1 MLLAAVA
8 AVFFS
13 ASSADAFR
21 PSTRWIVDQA
31 VKYRLQQGIKA
42 LEVQAEVD
50 RFDIEGQPPQN
61 GPGRILVL
69 QPYSLRIETPRGSDV
84 DVEVVTKR
92 QTEQKIGASQ
102 TKKKTRR
109 DVFTDFMT
117 IGASIDRRP
126 ATDRMMAALKAAGIN
141 ADIVSYGRFDGRV
154 AYVIG
159 SKSFEVD
166 KPQVW
171 FDKDTLRLLR
181 VVTFPKGADGKNH
194 RHDLQLTGY
203 GSPEAGS
210 WWPKRMIIVKD
221 GEVMQKWLT
230 RQAEKKKSVEE
241 DAFTLP

>member
-1 MLLAAVA
+1 MGVFVA
-8 AVFFS
+8 AT
-13 ASSADAFR
+13 AADAFR

-31 VKYRLQQGIKA
+31 VKYRLAQGIVA

-50 RFDIEGQPPQN
+50 RYDIEGQPPQN

-69 QPYSLRIETPRGSDV
+69 QPYSMRIETPRGGDV
-84 DVEVVTKR
+84 DVKIVTKS
-92 QTEQKIGASQ
+92 QTEQKIGGSQ

-126 ATDRMMAALKAAGIN
+126 ATDRMMAALKAMGVN
-141 ADIVSYGRFDGRV
+141 ADVVSYGRFDGRV

-159 SKSFEVD
+159 SKSFETD

-181 VVTFPKGADGKNH
+181 VVSFPKGADGKNH
-194 RHDLQLTGY
+194 RVDVQLTGY

-210 WWPKRMIIVKD
+210 WWPKRMTIVKD

-241 DAFTLP
+241 DAFSLP